1 MSVLKSIVPRLVIIV
16 IVEEEAGDELMSLLY
31 AVWLMLISLFTTVT
45 KVLSFYCNF
54 SDAECHRT

>member
-16 IVEEEAGDELMSLLY
+16 IVEEEAGDELISLLY
-31 AVWLMLISLFTTVT
+31 AVWFMLISLFTTVT

-54 SDAECHRT
+54 SDAKCHRT